1 MRVLIV
7 SALVVAGLILFGCQK
22 KSEEAPAPEA
32 QAEAAPAP
40 APEAEAEAAPAE
52 EEPAAPEAK
61 QLTEDL
67 WVEIKAHEH
76 AALPTGEELKKLG
89 PEAVSKARDEVYKK
103 YGVTHE
109 DMDSFFNKL
118 SDTDSAKA
126 GELAKRAADKA
137 QKLRQK

>member
-1 MRVLIV
+1 MRILIV
-7 SALVVAGLILFGCQK
+7 SALVVAGLVLFGCEK

-40 APEAEAEAAPAE
+40 EAKAEAAPAE
-52 EEPAAPEAK
+52 EEQAQPEGQK
-61 QLTEDL
+61 LTEDL

-76 AALPTGEELKKLG
+76 AAAPTGEELKKLG

-103 YGVTHE
+103 YGVTKA

-118 SDTDSAKA
+118 SDADAAKA
-126 GELAKRAADKA
+126 GKLAMRAMEEAE
-137 QKLRQK
+137 KLRQK